1 MGKLVDMMKKRR
13 LVILEKPS
21 GTIAIVGDMNAMQRK
36 LYDVFLFEAKDELKK
51 DVSRYYFKTTLSE
64 VINALE
70 LEKPN
75 KQRLKQMIK
84 DLVDIKIEYNY
95 LRKDGETWG
104 ISSVLNDVKV
114 DFDKEIGKTVIG
126 YSLPRIVREAMI
138 KKNGVFAK
146 IDLVVV
152 KGLKSKYAILL
163 YELIKDYEKVKVPE
177 MSMKDFRKMFGVE
190 DKYPQM
196 PNLRKWVLDPACK
209 EINENPHTDFTVSY
223 ELRKDG
229 KAYTSIKF
237 HVKPKPAQLKLKQQA
252 KKVISDE
259 LKENKEAKEL
269 LALIPS
275 KYREKMNLITIVLG
289 GLKEKG
295 KDYVKAQIEYVIKKF
310 EAGKV
315 KDFVVY
321 LKKAL
326 EEDYAGAEKVD
337 TGVLTPEDAIGYSGY
352 ILDENGNKIFVK
364 IGHVKKDENGDY
376 LVRLDRVDTGE
387 LYEWWKKDED
397 WLLERAKRK
406 KEMEK
411 SL

>member
-114 DFDKEIGKTVIG
+114 DFDKEIGKTVIS

>member
-1 MGKLVDMMKKRR
+1 MGKLLEMMKKRR

-36 LYDVFLFEAKDELKK
+36 LYDVFLFEAKNELRRDIKK
-51 DVSRYYFKTTLSE
+51 DYFKISLSE
-64 VINALE
+64 IIGALE

-75 KQRLKQMIK
+75 KQRLKQMIRE
-84 DLVDIKIEYNY
+84 LVDIKIEYNY

-114 DFDKEIGKTVIG
+114 DFDKEIGKTVIS
-126 YSLPRIVREAMI
+126 YSLPRIVRDAMI
-138 KKNGVFAK
+138 KKNGMFAK

-177 MSMKDFRKMFGVE
+177 MSMRDFRKMFGVE
-190 DKYPQM
+190 NKYPRM
-196 PNLRKWVLDPACK
+196 PDLRKYVLDPACR
-209 EINENPHTDFTVSY
+209 EISENPHTDFTVFY
-223 ELRKDG
+223 ELKKDG

-237 HVKPKPAQLKLKQQA
+237 HVKPKPAQLKFRQQA
-252 KKVISDE
+252 KKAFNDE

-269 LALIPS
+269 LALIPG
-275 KYREKMNLITIVLG
+275 KYREKMKVIGAVLG
-289 GLKEKG
+289 GLKIKG
-295 KDYVKAQIEYVIKKF
+295 KDYTKAQIEYVVKKF

-326 EEDYAGAEKVD
+326 EEDYAGAERVETD
-337 TGVLTPEDAIGYSGY
+337 ILTPEDAIGYSGY
-352 ILDENGNKIFVK
+352 IYDENKKKISVR

-376 LVRLDRVDTGE
+376 LVRVDRTDTGE
-387 LYEWWKKDED
+387 LYAWWKVDED

-406 KEMEK
+406 KEMEN
-411 SL
+411 SF